1 MAINFGDI
9 LGGLGAA
16 MGGTAQQYAQ
26 GIQQREQGLTE
37 RKRAELEA
45 RQRAMYEDAN
55 TAFGFLSN
63 PELTYEQR
71 AENIIRL
78 SEDRLDALSNYPDA
92 DPSDTMQ
99 VLDLATQMR
108 DGTDPTA
115 VNRLS
120 QILLPA
126 YSIYKQRYAPQQ
138 EQERGVVIDGNLV
151 GQMTGN
157 VMYQGQPQAAAMEEY
172 SPGIT
177 RFRNG
182 VAVQYGRQGGVRV
195 VDEQGRLVTGPDAET
210 AIQRG
215 QASGV
220 SEAGQIA
227 AEQVQG
233 RGSSERAQTI
243 INAGIDATS
252 ALPTVIDAIGLL
264 EEVDT
269 GGFAGAKIRAQSL
282 FGIEAADAGELS
294 NLLAVNVLE
303 RLKPIFG
310 SAFTSG
316 EGERLERISASLGR
330 STETNL
336 RLLRRELRL
345 TRTALENG
353 LDRAL
358 DAGDATTAAQ
368 IENGLTMLNEFEG
381 RSQSATQGGAADI
394 SNPDLFNRA
403 DSIVG
408 GL

>member
-381 RSQSATQGGAADI
+381 RSQSATQGGAADMG
-394 SNPDLFNRA
+394 NPDLFNRA